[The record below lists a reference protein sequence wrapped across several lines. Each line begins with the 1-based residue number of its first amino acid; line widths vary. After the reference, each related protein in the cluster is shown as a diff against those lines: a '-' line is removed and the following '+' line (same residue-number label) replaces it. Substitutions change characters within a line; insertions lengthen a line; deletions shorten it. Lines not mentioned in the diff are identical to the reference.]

1 MISIISIFLRNLWRR
16 LINLGRRAFARPVGW
31 VRIELSGPLPELAD
45 EPSWWQRRLAGATV
59 PLSLQALRRR
69 FERLEAGGARGVL
82 LVVRDLSAGWA
93 SIEGLHEL
101 LRAYRASGGR
111 VVAYLED
118 SGMRAYV
125 SACGAEAVL
134 MAPAANLNL
143 IGLRIEATF
152 LADAL
157 RMVGLETEVI
167 AVSPYKSAGDRLA
180 RADISPEA
188 REQLERLA
196 DERFALIIA
205 SIAAARG
212 LTPEQV
218 RALIDRAPLAAPSA
232 QQVGLLDG
240 TYYEDELED
249 FLASMDGTAPAPAAT
264 MAQAEARRPL
274 LISWSQAVRRLPLL
288 LIRRERRYIGVVRVE
303 GAIASGSSRRSP
315 LPLPLIGGTIA
326 GADTIIQALRQ
337 AERSKRVAAVVLHID
352 SPGGDAL
359 ASDLIWREAQRLAR
373 RKPLVISM
381 GDVAASGGYYVA
393 MAGQAI
399 YARATTLTGSI
410 GVLVVRPNL
419 AGLIE
424 HARIG
429 TAVISRGANSGIFA
443 SSAPLNPGE
452 REALERSV
460 AESYAIFKARVRAG
474 RDLSDAQLEPLA
486 GGRVWTGR
494 EAAQHSLVDGLSGFG
509 GAVARARE
517 LAQLRPDPRAP
528 LLILRGGRRA
538 ALLPRP
544 WGSDPPAMQLSQLL
558 EEALRT
564 RTLAAL
570 PWLLDE

>member
-1 MISIISIFLRNLWRR
+1 MISIISIFLRNFWRR
-16 LINLGRRAFARPVGW
+16 LINLGRRAFARPVSW
-31 VRIELSGPLPELAD
+31 VRIEVSGSLPELAD
-45 EPSWWQRRLAGATV
+45 EPSWWQQRLMGVEA

-93 SIEGLHEL
+93 AIEGLHEL
-101 LRAYRASGGR
+101 LRTYRAGGGR

-125 SACGAEAVL
+125 AACAAEAVL
-134 MAPAANLNL
+134 MAPTANLNL
-143 IGLRIEATF
+143 IGLRVEATF

-167 AVSPYKSAGDRLA
+167 AVSPYKSGGDGLA
-180 RADISPEA
+180 RAEISPEA
-188 REQLERLA
+188 REQLERLT
-196 DERFALIIA
+196 DERFALIVD

-212 LTPEQV
+212 LAPEQV
-218 RALIDRAPLAAPSA
+218 RALIDRAPLAVPGARQA
-232 QQVGLLDG
+232 GLLDG
-240 TYYEDELED
+240 AYYEDELEA
-249 FLASMDGTAPAPAAT
+249 FLAGLDGRPGTADAGPAQT
-264 MAQAEARRPL
+264 DTRRSQ
-274 LISWSQAVRRLPLL
+274 LISWSQAERRLPLL
-288 LIRRERRYIGVVRVE
+288 LIRRERRYVGVVRVE
-303 GAIASGSSRRSP
+303 GAIAMGSSRRSP
-315 LPLPLIGGTIA
+315 LPLPLIGGAIA

-337 AERSKRVAAVVLHID
+337 AERNQRVAAVVLHID

-373 RKPLVISM
+373 RKPLVVSM

-393 MAGQAI
+393 VAGKAI
-399 YARATTLTGSI
+399 FTRAATLTGSI

-424 HARIG
+424 RTRIG

-443 SSAPLNPGE
+443 SSAPLKVGE

-460 AESYAIFKARVRAG
+460 AESYATFKARVRDG
-474 RDLSDAQLEPLA
+474 RGLSEAQLDPLA

-494 EAAQHSLVDGLSGFG
+494 EAAQHGLVDGLSGFG

-517 LAQLRPDPRAP
+517 LADLRPDPRAP

-538 ALLPRP
+538 ALPPRP
-544 WGSDPPAMQLSQLL
+544 WGIDPPVMALNRLL